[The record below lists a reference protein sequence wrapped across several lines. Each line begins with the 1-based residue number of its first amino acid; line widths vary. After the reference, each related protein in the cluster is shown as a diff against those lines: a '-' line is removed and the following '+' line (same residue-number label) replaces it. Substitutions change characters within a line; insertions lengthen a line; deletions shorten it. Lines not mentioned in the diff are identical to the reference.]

1 MIVIV
6 VVVVVVAVI
15 RDSGSTTFGSFF
27 FSFNGGLLEVLRVNQ
42 IVAEGRNWTAEVS
55 HEPRHG
61 SSLALVALVCLVVN
75 NGLFSLKVDVKQVN

>member
-1 MIVIV
+1 MIVI
-6 VVVVVVAVI
+6 VVAVI

-27 FSFNGGLLEVLRVNQ
+27 SSLNGELLEVLRVSQ

-61 SSLALVALVCLVVN
+61 SVGSSLVLVALVCFVLN
-75 NGLFSLKVDVKQVN
+75 NGLLSLKVDVKQVD